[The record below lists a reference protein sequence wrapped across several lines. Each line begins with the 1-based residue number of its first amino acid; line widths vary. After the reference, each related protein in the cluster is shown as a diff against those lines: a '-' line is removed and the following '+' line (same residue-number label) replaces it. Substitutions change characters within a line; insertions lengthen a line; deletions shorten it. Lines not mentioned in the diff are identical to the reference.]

1 MQRQGE
7 WRRERNTVIYL
18 LYSGKMSIINV
29 YIPFQHAIRIS
40 LPVLFSTVLLGGCQA
55 PTQPVAA
62 PAPVASLVVAA
73 PSAVAEPSAL
83 AIEPSPSPT
92 ADPILTFVMPLLVG
106 KDLQTAQD
114 VIQTFGVFFSKS
126 HDLAGTRMQVLDSNW
141 KVCNQIPR
149 AGATVKGTDKE
160 LEATI
165 DFGVVKRTESCP

>member
-1 MQRQGE
+1 
-7 WRRERNTVIYL
+7 
-18 LYSGKMSIINV
+18 
-29 YIPFQHAIRIS
+29 
-40 LPVLFSTVLLGGCQA
+40 
-55 PTQPVAA
+55 
-62 PAPVASLVVAA
+62 
-73 PSAVAEPSAL
+73 
-83 AIEPSPSPT
+83 
-92 ADPILTFVMPLLVG
+92 MPLLVG